1 MLVFFPD
8 QYSCSDSVIW
18 HLQSGQRTPTV
29 YHFQVIHLLG
39 QVPKTSSNSLYFIYH
54 YQFSHAN
61 NYGLNFSTPYAPENQ
76 CFKQNII
83 SCMFLTSSV
92 NKFQQQQKKHLLYFY
107 TFMILN
113 SSTSLKDI
121 TGLAAIYWSF
131 QSFQSMINDN
141 FLSLYMIGAFISMIN
156 LSVVYN

>member
-1 MLVFFPD
+1 MLIFFPD

-54 YQFSHAN
+54 YHFSHAN
-61 NYGLNFSTPYAPENQ
+61 NYGLNFSIPYAPENQ

-92 NKFQQQQKKHLLYFY
+92 NKFQQQQKKPPPMFLHIHDFKLFYFSERCHRPSSHLLV
-107 TFMILN
+107 
-113 SSTSLKDI
+113 
-121 TGLAAIYWSF
+121 
-131 QSFQSMINDN
+131 
-141 FLSLYMIGAFISMIN
+141 FLV
-156 LSVVYN
+156 LSVNDK